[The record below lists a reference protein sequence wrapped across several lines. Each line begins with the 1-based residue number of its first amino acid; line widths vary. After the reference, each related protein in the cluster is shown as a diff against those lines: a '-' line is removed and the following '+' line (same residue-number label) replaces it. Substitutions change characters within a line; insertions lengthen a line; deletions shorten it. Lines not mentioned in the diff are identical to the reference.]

1 MTVINYYLQVFCF
14 VFVIQYE
21 CNSIILYSN
30 NIAQHFNITQNWNVS
45 IEKKKQQQPLKTN
58 FKCFSNKPTDHH
70 GLHRANTQETE
81 TNIS

>member
-45 IEKKKQQQPLKTN
+45 IEKKKT
-58 FKCFSNKPTDHH
+58 TT
-70 GLHRANTQETE
+70 AT
-81 TNIS
+81 